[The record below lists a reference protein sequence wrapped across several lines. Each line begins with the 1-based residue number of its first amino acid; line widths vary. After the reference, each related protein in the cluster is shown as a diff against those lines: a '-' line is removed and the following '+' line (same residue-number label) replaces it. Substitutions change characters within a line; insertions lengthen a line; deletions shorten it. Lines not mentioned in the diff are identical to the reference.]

1 MNKHTCDAV
10 AIRRFILKTVIRL
23 FIMVVVIAAVFM
35 ITQTPV
41 ITNNIAMGQME
52 NSNDWFVVMTMY
64 QRFANI
70 ADIIGIVSTVVTL
83 GFIGW
88 DGYKLA
94 KTLKSESATDTK
106 NEKEN

>member
-1 MNKHTCDAV
+1 MEKHRRDAMAV
-10 AIRRFILKTVIRL
+10 HEFICKTIVRLVIT
-23 FIMVVVIAAVFM
+23 VVVLVVVFI

-41 ITNNIAMGQME
+41 LTNDIAMGQTE
-52 NSNDWFVVMTMY
+52 NSNDWFVAMTMY
-64 QRFANI
+64 QKFVNVAELFGKVSI
-70 ADIIGIVSTVVTL
+70 AVTL

-94 KTLKSESATDTK
+94 KTLKSESTTDTK

>member
-1 MNKHTCDAV
+1 MDKHHHDTMAV
-10 AIRRFILKTVIRL
+10 REFIGKTIMRL
-23 FIMVVVIAAVFM
+23 FVMIVVMAMVFM

-52 NSNDWFVVMTMY
+52 NSNDWFVAMTMY

-70 ADIIGIVSTVVTL
+70 ADIFGMVCVVVTL

-94 KTLKSESATDTK
+94 KTLKSEPTAETE